1 MRDLVLHFALLSL
14 WGGIA
19 TLGAWA
25 VSALLRRFHTP
36 SRLLCWLWLAVGVRF
51 ALPWGIPLT
60 LPRPRNQQLAQA
72 ADTVQALAESPA
84 PMDLPAAPAPT
95 VAAVSATP
103 WYTRLT
109 VWHLLAAVWAVGV
122 LVLAVRAVLG
132 YARLRHTVALAC
144 KTNDGCYS
152 GDCVP
157 VPFTLGI
164 LRPRIYLPAALTGRT
179 RRAVLL
185 HEQTHLRRHDPQIK
199 PLFYAVVCLHWFNPL
214 AWLAFRQLEREM
226 ESACDEAAVHG
237 CDQADRNAYCESIL
251 QYALQGRM
259 APGSLAF
266 GQGSVKKR
274 IVHLLHYRK
283 IGAGALLVCVAAV
296 GLSVTACM
304 MKPEVAEATPE
315 AADTAPTEATAEA
328 PAETPATPE
337 QSVTFT
343 ANTAGL
349 PDLDDPENSPRFLCP
364 VEYTYI
370 SRFMDNSHRGD
381 DLTAD
386 IGTPVYAA
394 QDGVVLSAENNYSY
408 GNLVI
413 LDHGT
418 GPDGNRWTTL
428 YGHMDDYTVEAGQTV
443 KAGEL
448 IGHVG
453 NTGNST
459 GPHLH
464 FELTLN
470 GLVTQPRYF
479 TDYRAED
486 TAPLNADTVQMLR
499 EQAAKN
505 ATLFDLYDAYNALQQ
520 QQTTLTDQKEAL
532 QAQLAD
538 PPSGQSAEEIQQQI
552 NDIDISL
559 QEVQTRLEATMQ
571 NIEGQYAQEDA
582 ARLQQEIEA
591 AQSSG
596 NTGSDPA
603 LQAQED
609 AARQQLDAASEQ
621 LNAMLGTASSGNG

>member
-214 AWLAFRQLEREM
+214 AWLAFRELGRAM
-226 ESACDEAAVHG
+226 EQACDEAALRG
-237 CDQADRNAYCESIL
+237 RTPAERAAYCESLL
-251 QYALQGRM
+251 QFALLQQLLEVGPRVPLEQTAQGIGRQLQPGGDLLQG
-259 APGSLAF
+259 A
-266 GQGSVKKR
+266 
-274 IVHLLHYRK
+274 
-283 IGAGALLVCVAAV
+283 AAV
-296 GLSVTACM
+296 GGFDVLQRREHRVFVPAVRQGAVDGLGKEGQVLQQQPHGGLVEQIHPGFFLQQRPDHVLQKIFHRQDVPRRNVQPAC
-304 MKPEVAEATPE
+304 KGRLPGQCGDEEIPQHVLLFQHPE
-315 AADTAPTEATAEA
+315 AAVKELGQNDEVDSHVPLAGGQDLVVDRLVEEQQVPLAQHQFSAAVEDVGGGATAHVEHLHIIMTMPRKMHKPRMGA
-328 PAETPATPE
+328 NLDKFALFQQLVTVHHKIPAGGV
-337 QSVTFT
+337 S
-343 ANTAGL
+343 L
-349 PDLDDPENSPRFLCP
+349 PLDALPR
-364 VEYTYI
+364 
-370 SRFMDNSHRGD
+370 
-381 DLTAD
+381 
-386 IGTPVYAA
+386 
-394 QDGVVLSAENNYSY
+394 QDGLFLL
-408 GNLVI
+408 G
-413 LDHGT
+413 
-418 GPDGNRWTTL
+418 DG
-428 YGHMDDYTVEAGQTV
+428 
-443 KAGEL
+443 
-448 IGHVG
+448 
-453 NTGNST
+453 
-459 GPHLH
+459 
-464 FELTLN
+464 
-470 GLVTQPRYF
+470 
-479 TDYRAED
+479 
-486 TAPLNADTVQMLR
+486 
-499 EQAAKN
+499 
-505 ATLFDLYDAYNALQQ
+505 
-520 QQTTLTDQKEAL
+520 
-532 QAQLAD
+532 AQL
-538 PPSGQSAEEIQQQI
+538 
-552 NDIDISL
+552 
-559 QEVQTRLEATMQ
+559 
-571 NIEGQYAQEDA
+571 
-582 ARLQQEIEA
+582 
-591 AQSSG
+591 
-596 NTGSDPA
+596 
-603 LQAQED
+603 
-609 AARQQLDAASEQ
+609 RQ
-621 LNAMLGTASSGNG
+621 